1 MMISPGTY
9 TLAALGITTALS
21 AQAQSAITGLDGIE
35 GATIECRFGYGSGGT
50 TASVTAQISFD
61 GTNWLDVARFDFTTA
76 SAVKTAN
83 LNAAAVQAIAA
94 YVALASEG
102 KNDGILAGQM
112 RAVINSTG
120 TYVNSTL
127 SLRMAA
133 R

>member
-1 MMISPGTY
+1 VNNPGSY
-9 TLAALGITTALS
+9 VLAALGITTALTAS
-21 AQAQSAITGLDGIE
+21 AQAPVVNLDGMQACSLE
-35 GATIECRFGYGSGGT
+35 ARFAYGSGGST
-50 TASVTAQISFD
+50 CSAVAQISFD

-83 LNAAAVQAIAA
+83 LSAAAVQAIAA